1 MQKTQ
6 QLDKY
11 LGVNTFENI
20 WSENSDCYH
29 IKINK
34 RKENMAEL
42 IKNLQRYS
50 YGCAPIS
57 LFKTFAS

>member
-1 MQKTQ
+1 MSK
-6 QLDKY
+6 L
-11 LGVNTFENI
+11 VNI

>member
-1 MQKTQ
+1 MK
-6 QLDKY
+6 LK
-11 LGVNTFENI
+11 GVGMSKLVNI

-42 IKNLQRYS
+42 IRNLQRYS
-50 YGCAPIS
+50 YGCALIS

>member
-1 MQKTQ
+1 MSK
-6 QLDKY
+6 L
-11 LGVNTFENI
+11 VNI

-42 IKNLQRYS
+42 IRNLQRYS
-50 YGCAPIS
+50 YGFIITIDP
-57 LFKTFAS
+57 KKNT

>member
-1 MQKTQ
+1 MSK
-6 QLDKY
+6 L
-11 LGVNTFENI
+11 VNI

-42 IKNLQRYS
+42 IRNLQRYS
-50 YGCAPIS
+50 YGGCALIS

>member
-1 MQKTQ
+1 MK
-6 QLDKY
+6 LK
-11 LGVNTFENI
+11 GVGVSKFVNI

-50 YGCAPIS
+50 YGCATIS